1 MEKKKIEIL
10 EDLDVISEDIE
21 LAFPLYEFKNRL
33 NKTRAKM
40 QEKGIDVL
48 YITMPES
55 IYYISGLRLNWYST
69 NSSPMWDS
77 RKAMGIAI
85 HVDYDDYIQ
94 FSIPDEAQTIMGAT
108 CTKAEN
114 LKIIADVPGDVY
126 QFGKKIDS
134 VQPGQLP
141 LELIIKGLKDEGW
154 LNNTTVAMEKG
165 SPRPNWKTGQ
175 ILADGFVSAGAKEVV
190 DGTDILLELRGKKS
204 PLELNYIEKAS
215 VLADIGHQA
224 IMDGTYEGM
233 TERDFVSLYTDAMFA
248 AGGESMAIVDQV
260 GFGKGKA
267 WWVHSPAS
275 RKKLMRG
282 DPIRVDLCGVY
293 NRYHSNQARN
303 YSFGTPEKSLV
314 EDCRRG
320 ALVMNRVSEILETN
334 MYINDF
340 WDQIKDFMK
349 KEGMWG
355 DQYWLGGYEI
365 GIAFPPDWCGNF
377 VYDSFVDMKDARFE
391 EGMVVNFEC
400 GFGVV
405 DTLMFK
411 KDEAKILGNT
421 PWKLQIID
429 PDGGGAYEAE

>member
-1 MEKKKIEIL
+1 MSDTKIEIM

-21 LAFPLYEFKNRL
+21 LPFPLYEFRNRL
-33 NKTRAKM
+33 NKTRKKM

-48 YITMPES
+48 YLTAPES
-55 IYYISGLRLNWYST
+55 MYYISGLRLNWYALS
-69 NSSPMWDS
+69 SSPIWDS
-77 RKAMGIAI
+77 TKAMGIAI
-85 HVDYDDYIQ
+85 HVDHDDYIH

-108 CTKAEN
+108 CSRDVR
-114 LKIIADVPGDVY
+114 IIADVPGDVY
-126 QFGKKIDS
+126 MFGKKIDS
-134 VQPGQLP
+134 VKEGQLP
-141 LELIIKGLKDEGW
+141 LELIVKGLKEEGW
-154 LNNTTVAMEKG
+154 LNNTTVAMEMG
-165 SPRPNWKTGQ
+165 SPRPNWRTGKM
-175 ILADGFVSAGAKEVV
+175 LADGFVSAGAKEVV
-190 DGTDILLELRGKKS
+190 DGTDILLELRGRKS
-204 PLELNYIEKAS
+204 PLELNYIEKAT

-224 IMDGTYEGM
+224 IMDETYEGM
-233 TERDFVSLYTDAMFA
+233 TEREFVSVYTDAMYE

-267 WWVHSPAS
+267 WWVHSPAG

-303 YSFGTPEKSLV
+303 YSFGTPERSLV
-314 EDCRRG
+314 EDCKRG
-320 ALVMNRVSEILETN
+320 DMVMHKVAEIIETN

-340 WDQIKDFMK
+340 WDQIRDFMK
-349 KEGMWG
+349 KNGFWG
-355 DQYWLGGYEI
+355 EQYWLGGYEI
-365 GIAFPPDWCGNF
+365 GIGFPPDWCGNF

-405 DTLMFK
+405 DTLMFAR
-411 KDEAKILGNT
+411 DEAKILGTT